1 MIWRPIMAAALALV
15 MISGA
20 AACTPE
26 KALDFGPV
34 GEISTPP
41 QDQLSRD
48 IMREFD
54 GRDFTL
60 GANDRQAEVRLLD
73 WTPNRRVIIPFWLG
87 VNPLM
92 PSFLRPTLGHIYVMS
107 ESILVRPLDKDG
119 NGYLMRAGSKLFK
132 TDTVF
137 EPTHTHYLEMG
148 KMLPTVVRFVGTR
161 VITVPL
167 DAPQTGT
174 VTEKVPVLREVS
186 LPMHVEEGALA
197 GYARFEV
204 RKTS

>member
-1 MIWRPIMAAALALV
+1 MTLRKILIAALGLAMV
-15 MISGA
+15 AGA
-20 AACTPE
+20 AACTPD

-41 QDQLSRD
+41 EDQLSRD
-48 IMREFD
+48 IMRDFD
-54 GRDFTL
+54 GRDFLL
-60 GANDRQAEVRLLD
+60 GDNDRQAEVRLSD
-73 WTPNRRVIIPFWLG
+73 WAPGRRVIIPFWLG
-87 VNPLM
+87 INPLL
-92 PSFLRPTLGHIYVMS
+92 PAFLRPTLGHIYVMS
-107 ESILVRPLDKDG
+107 ESILVRPLDERG
-119 NGYLMRAGSKLFK
+119 AYLMRAGSKLFK

-137 EPTHTHYLEMG
+137 ETTHTHYLEMG
-148 KMLPTVVRFVGTR
+148 KLLPTVVRFVGTR
-161 VITVPL
+161 VITVPR

-186 LPMHVEEGALA
+186 LPMHVEEGELA